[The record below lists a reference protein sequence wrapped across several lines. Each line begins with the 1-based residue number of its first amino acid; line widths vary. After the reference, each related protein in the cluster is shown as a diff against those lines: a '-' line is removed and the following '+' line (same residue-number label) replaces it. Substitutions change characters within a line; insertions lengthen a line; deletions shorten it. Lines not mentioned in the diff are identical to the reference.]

1 MVESWS
7 LIFAHGSSYPIVW
20 WWVLHISRKICRK
33 PWSSPWK
40 TDVSS
45 KSYLKPIQWSFKSMI
60 YSHYVNGDFSYI
72 SPGYNNLF
80 AHSHPNDL
88 TYPIQLSRNYIIQ
101 FNFPW
106 SSPFFSHLFHG
117 EFSNVPWTASFFH
130 RLRSPS
136 KPCTRPKK
144 PLKGRTSAMGT
155 SSRTVYN
162 CHMESFSEV

>member
-7 LIFAHGSSYPIVW
+7 PFFPMVVNTQLFDGEFSTFPGRFAGNHG
-20 WWVLHISRKICRK
+20 VLHERQT
-33 PWSSPWK
+33 SPWK
-40 TDVSS
+40 VTLNQSNDRLV
-45 KSYLKPIQWSFKSMI
+45 QW
-60 YSHYVNGDFSYI
+60 YSHYVNGDFSCI
-72 SPGYNNLF
+72 SPSYNNLS